1 MDKKNLYLGTIFFL
15 LTATLIGAYA
25 AVPQGTVRTTGGGIT
40 TYVGNFVNA
49 TQGYF
54 VGTNQVITAGLDASF
69 DDVDASGWV
78 DAAEGFFIGG
88 VNMTDDFLNTSVSKN
103 SGANIGS
110 RPVLN
115 FIEGANITLT
125 ISDDAA
131 GNEVDITIASSGG
144 GGTGDVNGSA
154 INPTNL
160 NASGLYN
167 FGTQFDANTTWSVN
181 YSWVGNAMRV
191 NCGENITAGSLVRF
205 GAAGRTRSANANLD
219 THVPCVGMALEY
231 GRYYSGSN
239 GDSQLILFQ
248 GFVYNSAW
256 NLTQGQPVFLG
267 EGYGIMQQTAPSD
280 SGDQVQVIGIAYTD
294 TILYFNPDYTVL
306 EIT

>member
-1 MDKKNLYLGTIFFL
+1 MKLSSKARLSFL
-15 LTATLIGAYA
+15 VLIILIGSVVVYA
-25 AVPQGTVRTTGGGIT
+25 TTIGPTGVYDTPWGNFTVGVKTPSITLNGVTRTTWWGDINGISI
-40 TYVGNFVNA
+40 NA
-49 TQGYF
+49 TNINA
-54 VGTNQVITAGLDASF
+54 T
-69 DDVDASGWV
+69 
-78 DAAEGFFIGG
+78 
-88 VNMTDDFLNTSVSKN
+88 
-103 SGANIGS
+103 GAYTFGS
-110 RPVLN
+110 L
-115 FIEGANITLT
+115 
-125 ISDDAA
+125 
-131 GNEVDITIASSGG
+131 
-144 GGTGDVNGSA
+144 
-154 INPTNL
+154 
-160 NASGLYN
+160 
-167 FGTQFDANTTWSVN
+167 FDANTTFSAN